1 MEKERKNKKRMARSR
16 EEDVR
21 EIGKRSKKKKKKR
34 TNEQR
39 GGKVWRREGNQKS
52 EAEEREE
59 FPFTLLIGL

>member
-21 EIGKRSKKKKKKR
+21 EIGKRSKKKR
-34 TNEQR
+34 TNERR